1 MLAFAPFVL
10 DFAQDHANSGQN
22 RPPYLRE
29 KRMSV
34 SWKKRSFAAVLAATT
49 ALTSV
54 AWAQDAKTITIATH
68 YNDEQMAP
76 LTECFRAYETAHPD
90 IKIVFQQAAYGDFL
104 QTILT
109 SRVGGTSPDIYN
121 IYSIWA
127 PQLAAA
133 GTLATPPADV
143 QDWIKGAY
151 GAGTVG
157 AATINGTLWGIPTE
171 LSVYDL
177 IYNKKLLAE
186 AGFDAPPKTWDELH
200 DMAAKISKKNDQG
213 VIETAGYVYGP
224 TVSNAVHVFYSQLFA
239 AGVSPY
245 TDDGKATNFTSPEA
259 IKILERQAALFSE
272 GITSNTNVVDDM
284 AGGKAGMAVMANWNK
299 ADFQSAFGDEFEN
312 TIGVAPI
319 PNDGGAPGTM
329 LYSFFW
335 AVDSTSK
342 VQPES
347 WELLKWLNTP
357 QDGKPL
363 SCTGDMLNKLGALS
377 GNLGDL
383 AAMDIKDSFS
393 VPFVEAVQSGA
404 AKSQPN
410 IWQASENERTLRGY
424 IEQVW
429 AGTMSA
435 ADAMAAADAEI
446 TAVLAEQP

>member
-1 MLAFAPFVL
+1 MSILAK
-10 DFAQDHANSGQN
+10 SGQ
-22 RPPYLRE
+22 
-29 KRMSV
+29 
-34 SWKKRSFAAVLAATT
+34 LAALLAMST
-49 ALTSV
+49 ALT
-54 AWAQDAKTITIATH
+54 APALAQDAKTITIATH

-76 LTECFRAYETAHPD
+76 LTECFRAYEGAHPD

-109 SRVGGTSPDIYN
+109 GRSSGTSPDIYN

-127 PQLAAA
+127 PQLASA
-133 GTLATPPADV
+133 GALSVPPQDV
-143 QDWIKGAY
+143 VDWITKDY

-157 AATINGTLWGIPTE
+157 AATIGGQLWGIPTE

-177 IYNKKLLAE
+177 IYNKKILAA
-186 AGFDAPPKTWDELH
+186 AGFDHPPATWDELH
-200 DMAAKISKKNDQG
+200 DMAAKITTKNDQG

-224 TVSNAVHVFYSQLFA
+224 SVSNAVHVLYAQMYA
-239 AGVSPY
+239 AGISPY
-245 TDDGKATNFTSPEA
+245 TEDGKHTNFTSPEA

-272 GITSNTNVVDDM
+272 GITSNTNTVDDM
-284 AGGKAGMAVMANWNK
+284 AGGKAGMAIMANWNK
-299 ADFQSAFGDEFEN
+299 YDFQSAFGDEFEN

-329 LYSFFW
+329 LYTFFW
-335 AVDSTSK
+335 AVDSNSK
-342 VQPES
+342 VQAES

-363 SCTGDMLNKLGALS
+363 SCTGAMLNQLGAFS
-377 GNLGDL
+377 GNLSDL
-383 AAMDIKDSFS
+383 AAMDTKDSFS
-393 VPFVEAVQSGA
+393 APFVEAIQSGA
-404 AKSQPN
+404 AKTQPN
-410 IWQASENERTLRGY
+410 VWQASENEATLRGY

-429 AGTMSA
+429 AGQMSA

>member
-1 MLAFAPFVL
+1 
-10 DFAQDHANSGQN
+10 
-22 RPPYLRE
+22 
-29 KRMSV
+29 MSV
-34 SWKKRSFAAVLAATT
+34 FGKKSSIVAFLAATT
-49 ALTSV
+49 ALTGA

-76 LTECFRAYETAHPD
+76 LTECFRAYEAINPD
-90 IKIVFQQAAYGDFL
+90 VKIEFQQAAYGDFL

-133 GTLATPPADV
+133 GTLSTPPADI

-151 GAGTVG
+151 GSGTVG
-157 AATINGTLWGIPTE
+157 AATIGGTLWGIPTE

-177 IYNKKLLAE
+177 IYNKKILAE

-200 DMAAKISKKNDQG
+200 DMAAKITKKNDQG

-224 TVSNAVHVFYSQLFA
+224 SVSNAVHVFYSQMYA
-239 AGVSPY
+239 AGIAPY
-245 TDDGKATNFTSPEA
+245 SEDGRATNFTSPEA

-272 GITSNTNVVDDM
+272 GITSNTNVADDM
-284 AGGKAGMAVMANWNK
+284 AGGKAGMAIMANWNK
-299 ADFQSAFGDEFEN
+299 YDFQTAFGAEFEN
-312 TIGVAPI
+312 TIGVAPV

-329 LYSFFW
+329 LYTFFW
-335 AVDSTSK
+335 AVDSTSDA
-342 VQPES
+342 QAES
-347 WELLKWLNTP
+347 WELLKWLNTA

-363 SCTGDMLNKLGALS
+363 SCTGDAMNKLGAFS
-377 GNLGDL
+377 GNLADL
-383 AAMDIKDSFS
+383 AAMDVTDSFS

-404 AKSQPN
+404 AKTQPN
-410 IWQASENERTLRGY
+410 IWQASENERVLRGY

-435 ADAMAAADAEI
+435 TDAMAAANAEI